1 MLLLLCLM
9 NLQWMKGMRNLY
21 FNFFLLSLLFFS
33 SVDKSFSEDEFPP
46 LDLNK
51 KQKTIV
57 DNALSSC
64 GDVNFENLLNARK
77 EKLGLNEPDKTI
89 NRKKQLDNSLGIEV
103 SRSIET
109 IYTPEQSLANVKK
122 ILSSIKDD
130 RLYSAIAYYIIR
142 DFAFYENG
150 LCKSLKNHFDTYKI
164 YKEFY
169 LKTKNKELDPIYE
182 NENNLYFFYKNSS
195 NARKRLLLAIQ
206 SKKRLLEKE
215 QFLLKNLKIFT
226 NYI

>member
-1 MLLLLCLM
+1 M
-9 NLQWMKGMRNLY
+9 QSLY
-21 FNFFLLSLLFFS
+21 FNFFFLLSFFIFIINP
-33 SVDKSFSEDEFPP
+33 SFSENERPS
-46 LDLNK
+46 LDLNE

-64 GDVNFENLLNARK
+64 SDANLDDLLNTRK
-77 EKLGLNEPDKTI
+77 EKLGINEPDKSI
-89 NRKKQLDNSLGIEV
+89 NKKKQLDNSLGIEV

-109 IYTPEQSLANVKK
+109 IYTPEQSLVNVKK
-122 ILSSIKDD
+122 ILSSINDD
-130 RLYSAIAYYIIR
+130 RLYPAVAYYIIK
-142 DFAFYENG
+142 DFAFYEHG
-150 LCKSLKNHFDTYKI
+150 LCKSLRNHLKTYNI

-169 LKTKNKELDPIYE
+169 FKTKNKELDPIYE
-182 NENNLYFFYKNSS
+182 NENNLNFFYKNTS

-226 NYI
+226 ETYI

>member
-1 MLLLLCLM
+1 M
-9 NLQWMKGMRNLY
+9 QSLY
-21 FNFFLLSLLFFS
+21 FNFFFLLSFFIFIINP
-33 SVDKSFSEDEFPP
+33 SFSENERPS
-46 LDLNK
+46 LDLNE

-64 GDVNFENLLNARK
+64 SDANFDDLLNTRK
-77 EKLGLNEPDKTI
+77 EKLGINEPDKSI
-89 NRKKQLDNSLGIEV
+89 NKKKQLDNSLGIEV

-109 IYTPEQSLANVKK
+109 IYTPEQSLVNVKK
-122 ILSSIKDD
+122 ILSTINDD

-142 DFAFYENG
+142 DFAFYEHG

-182 NENNLYFFYKNSS
+182 NENNLNFFYKNSS

-215 QFLLKNLKIFT
+215 QFLLKNLEIFT

>member
-1 MLLLLCLM
+1 
-9 NLQWMKGMRNLY
+9 MKGMRNLY
-21 FNFFLLSLLFFS
+21 FNFFLLILLFFS

-57 DNALSSC
+57 DNAVSSC

-130 RLYSAIAYYIIR
+130 RLYPAIAYYIIR
-142 DFAFYENG
+142 DFAFYEHG
-150 LCKSLKNHFDTYKI
+150 LCKSLKNHFDTYKV

-182 NENNLYFFYKNSS
+182 NENNLNFFYKNSS
-195 NARKRLLLAIQ
+195 SARNRLLLAIQ

>member
-1 MLLLLCLM
+1 M
-9 NLQWMKGMRNLY
+9 QSLY
-21 FNFFLLSLLFFS
+21 FNFFFLLSFFIFIINP
-33 SVDKSFSEDEFPP
+33 SFSENERPS
-46 LDLNK
+46 LDLNE

-64 GDVNFENLLNARK
+64 SDANFDDLLNTRK
-77 EKLGLNEPDKTI
+77 EKLGINEPDKSI
-89 NRKKQLDNSLGIEV
+89 NKKKQLDNSLGIEV

-109 IYTPEQSLANVKK
+109 IYTPEQSLVNVKK
-122 ILSSIKDD
+122 ILSTINDD
-130 RLYSAIAYYIIR
+130 RLYPAIAYYIIR
-142 DFAFYENG
+142 DFAFYEHG
-150 LCKSLKNHFDTYKI
+150 LCKSLRNHFQTYNV

-169 LKTKNKELDPIYE
+169 FKTKNKELDPIYE
-182 NENNLYFFYKNSS
+182 NENNLNFFYKNSS
-195 NARKRLLLAIQ
+195 NARKRILLVIQ

>member
-1 MLLLLCLM
+1 
-9 NLQWMKGMRNLY
+9 MKGMRNLY
-21 FNFFLLSLLFFS
+21 FNFFLLILLFFS

-51 KQKTIV
+51 EQKTIV

-64 GDVNFENLLNARK
+64 GDVNFDNLLDVRK

-142 DFAFYENG
+142 DFAFYEHG
-150 LCKSLKNHFDTYKI
+150 LCKSLKNHFDTYKV

-182 NENNLYFFYKNSS
+182 NENNLNFFYKNSS
-195 NARKRLLLAIQ
+195 SARKRLLLAIQ

-215 QFLLKNLKIFT
+215 QFLLENLKIFT

>member
-1 MLLLLCLM
+1 M
-9 NLQWMKGMRNLY
+9 QNLY
-21 FNFFLLSLLFFS
+21 FNFFFLLSFFIFIINP
-33 SVDKSFSEDEFPP
+33 SFSENERPS
-46 LDLNK
+46 LDLNE

-64 GDVNFENLLNARK
+64 SDVNFDDLLNTRK
-77 EKLGLNEPDKTI
+77 EKLGINEPDKSI
-89 NRKKQLDNSLGIEV
+89 NKKKQLDNSLGIEV

-109 IYTPEQSLANVKK
+109 IYTPEQSLVNVKK
-122 ILSSIKDD
+122 ILSTINDD
-130 RLYSAIAYYIIR
+130 RLYPAIAYYIIR

-150 LCKSLKNHFDTYKI
+150 LCKSLRNHFQTYNV

-182 NENNLYFFYKNSS
+182 NENNLNFFYKNTS
-195 NARKRLLLAIQ
+195 NARKRILLAIQ

-215 QFLLKNLKIFT
+215 QFLLDNLQIFKIE
-226 NYI
+226 YI

>member
-1 MLLLLCLM
+1 
-9 NLQWMKGMRNLY
+9 MKGMRNLY
-21 FNFFLLSLLFFS
+21 FNFFLLILLLFS

-77 EKLGLNEPDKTI
+77 EKLGLDEPDKTI

-150 LCKSLKNHFDTYKI
+150 LCKSLKNHFDTYKV
-164 YKEFY
+164 YKDFY

-182 NENNLYFFYKNSS
+182 NENNLNFFYKNSS
-195 NARKRLLLAIQ
+195 SARKRLLLAIQ

>member
-1 MLLLLCLM
+1 
-9 NLQWMKGMRNLY
+9 MKGMRNLY
-21 FNFFLLSLLFFS
+21 FNFFLLILLFFS

-57 DNALSSC
+57 DNAVSSC
-64 GDVNFENLLNARK
+64 EDVNFENLLNARK
-77 EKLGLNEPDKTI
+77 EKLGLDEPDKTI

-142 DFAFYENG
+142 DFAFYEHG
-150 LCKSLKNHFDTYKI
+150 LCKSLKNHFDTYKV

-182 NENNLYFFYKNSS
+182 NENNLNFFYKNSS

-215 QFLLKNLKIFT
+215 QFLLKNLEIFT

>member
-1 MLLLLCLM
+1 
-9 NLQWMKGMRNLY
+9 MRNLY
-21 FNFFLLSLLFFS
+21 FNFFLLILLLFS

-57 DNALSSC
+57 DNAVSSC

-77 EKLGLNEPDKTI
+77 EKLGLDEPDKII
-89 NRKKQLDNSLGIEV
+89 NKKKQLDNSLGIEV

-122 ILSSIKDD
+122 ILSSIHDD

-150 LCKSLKNHFDTYKI
+150 LCKSLKNHFDTYKV
-164 YKEFY
+164 YKDFY

-182 NENNLYFFYKNSS
+182 NENNLNFFYKNSS
-195 NARKRLLLAIQ
+195 SARKRLLVAIQ

-215 QFLLKNLKIFT
+215 QFLLENLKIFKT
-226 NYI
+226 EYI

>member
-1 MLLLLCLM
+1 M
-9 NLQWMKGMRNLY
+9 QNLY
-21 FNFFLLSLLFFS
+21 FNLFFLLSFFIFIINP
-33 SVDKSFSEDEFPP
+33 SFSENERPS
-46 LDLNK
+46 LDLNE

-64 GDVNFENLLNARK
+64 SDANLDDLLNTRK
-77 EKLGLNEPDKTI
+77 EKLGINEPDKSI
-89 NRKKQLDNSLGIEV
+89 NKKKQLDNSLGIEV

-109 IYTPEQSLANVKK
+109 IYTPEQSLVNVKK
-122 ILSSIKDD
+122 ILSTINDD
-130 RLYSAIAYYIIR
+130 RLYPAIAYYIIR

-150 LCKSLKNHFDTYKI
+150 LCKSLRNHFQTYNV

-182 NENNLYFFYKNSS
+182 NENNLNFFYKNTS
-195 NARKRLLLAIQ
+195 NARKRILFAIQ

-215 QFLLKNLKIFT
+215 QFLLKNLEIFI

>member
-1 MLLLLCLM
+1 
-9 NLQWMKGMRNLY
+9 MKGMRNLY
-21 FNFFLLSLLFFS
+21 FNFFLLILLFFS

-77 EKLGLNEPDKTI
+77 EKLGLDEPDKTI

-109 IYTPEQSLANVKK
+109 IYTPKQSLANVKK
-122 ILSSIKDD
+122 LLSSIKDD

-142 DFAFYENG
+142 DFAFYESG
-150 LCKSLKNHFDTYKI
+150 LCKSLKNHFDTYKV
-164 YKEFY
+164 YKDFY

-182 NENNLYFFYKNSS
+182 NENNLNFFYKNSS
-195 NARKRLLLAIQ
+195 SARKRLLLAIQ

>member
-1 MLLLLCLM
+1 
-9 NLQWMKGMRNLY
+9 MKGMRNLY
-21 FNFFLLSLLFFS
+21 FNFFLLILLFFS

-51 KQKTIV
+51 KQKTVV

-64 GDVNFENLLNARK
+64 GDVNFENLLNVRK

-109 IYTPEQSLANVKK
+109 IYTPKQSLANVKK
-122 ILSSIKDD
+122 LLSSIKDD

-150 LCKSLKNHFDTYKI
+150 LCKSLKNHFDTYKV
-164 YKEFY
+164 YKDFY

-182 NENNLYFFYKNSS
+182 NENNLNFFYKNSS
-195 NARKRLLLAIQ
+195 SARKRLLLAIQ

-215 QFLLKNLKIFT
+215 QFLLENLKIFT

>member
-1 MLLLLCLM
+1 M
-9 NLQWMKGMRNLY
+9 QSLY
-21 FNFFLLSLLFFS
+21 FNFFFLLSFFIFIINP
-33 SVDKSFSEDEFPP
+33 SFSENERPS
-46 LDLNK
+46 LDLNE

-64 GDVNFENLLNARK
+64 SDVNFDDLLNTRK
-77 EKLGLNEPDKTI
+77 EKLGINEPDKSI
-89 NRKKQLDNSLGIEV
+89 NKKKQLDNSLGIEV

-109 IYTPEQSLANVKK
+109 IYTPEQSLVNVKK
-122 ILSSIKDD
+122 ILSTINDD
-130 RLYSAIAYYIIR
+130 RLYPAIAYYIIR

-150 LCKSLKNHFDTYKI
+150 LCKSLRNHFQTYNV

-182 NENNLYFFYKNSS
+182 NENNLNFFYKNSS
-195 NARKRLLLAIQ
+195 NARKRILLAIQ

-215 QFLLKNLKIFT
+215 QFLLKNLEIFI

>member
-1 MLLLLCLM
+1 
-9 NLQWMKGMRNLY
+9 MKGMRNLY
-21 FNFFLLSLLFFS
+21 FNFFLLILLFFS

-51 KQKTIV
+51 EQKTIV

-122 ILSSIKDD
+122 ILSSINDD

-142 DFAFYENG
+142 DFAFYEHG
-150 LCKSLKNHFDTYKI
+150 LCKSLKNHFDTYKV

-182 NENNLYFFYKNSS
+182 NENNLNFFYKNSS
-195 NARKRLLLAIQ
+195 SARKRLLLAIQ

-215 QFLLKNLKIFT
+215 QFLLKNLKIFKEKF
-226 NYI
+226 I

>member
-1 MLLLLCLM
+1 M
-9 NLQWMKGMRNLY
+9 QSLY
-21 FNFFLLSLLFFS
+21 FNFFFLLSFFIFIINP
-33 SVDKSFSEDEFPP
+33 SFSENERPS
-46 LDLNK
+46 LDLNE

-64 GDVNFENLLNARK
+64 SDANFDDLLNTRK
-77 EKLGLNEPDKTI
+77 EKLGINEPDKSI
-89 NRKKQLDNSLGIEV
+89 NKKKQLDNSLGIEV

-122 ILSSIKDD
+122 ILSSINDD
-130 RLYSAIAYYIIR
+130 RLYPAVAYYIIK
-142 DFAFYENG
+142 DFAFYEHG
-150 LCKSLKNHFDTYKI
+150 LCKSLRNHLKTYNI

-169 LKTKNKELDPIYE
+169 FKTKNKELDPIYE
-182 NENNLYFFYKNSS
+182 NENNLNFFYKNTS

-206 SKKRLLEKE
+206 SRKRLLQKE

-226 NYI
+226 ETYI

>member
-1 MLLLLCLM
+1 M
-9 NLQWMKGMRNLY
+9 QNLY
-21 FNFFLLSLLFFS
+21 FNFFFLLSFFIFIINP
-33 SVDKSFSEDEFPP
+33 SFSENERPS
-46 LDLNK
+46 LDLNE

-64 GDVNFENLLNARK
+64 SDVNFENLLNSRK
-77 EKLGLNEPDKTI
+77 EKLGVSKPDETI
-89 NRKKQLDNSLGIEV
+89 NKKKQLDNSLGIEV

-109 IYTPEQSLANVKK
+109 IYTPEQSLVNVKK
-122 ILSSIKDD
+122 ILSTINDD
-130 RLYSAIAYYIIR
+130 RLYPAIAYYIIR

-150 LCKSLKNHFDTYKI
+150 LCKSLRNHFQTYNV

-182 NENNLYFFYKNSS
+182 NENNLNFFYKNSS
-195 NARKRLLLAIQ
+195 SARKRLLLAIQ

>member
-1 MLLLLCLM
+1 MFYLI
-9 NLQWMKGMRNLY
+9 NRQWMKAMQNLY
-21 FNFFLLSLLFFS
+21 FNFFFLISFFIFIINP
-33 SVDKSFSEDEFPP
+33 SFSESETLS

-122 ILSSIKDD
+122 ILSSINDD

-142 DFAFYENG
+142 DFAFYEHG
-150 LCKSLKNHFDTYKI
+150 LCKSLKNHFDTYKV

-169 LKTKNKELDPIYE
+169 LKTKNKELDHIYE
-182 NENNLYFFYKNSS
+182 NENNLDFFYKNSS

-215 QFLLKNLKIFT
+215 QFLLKNLKIFKEKF
-226 NYI
+226 I

>member
-1 MLLLLCLM
+1 M
-9 NLQWMKGMRNLY
+9 QNLY
-21 FNFFLLSLLFFS
+21 FNFFFLLSFFIFIINP
-33 SVDKSFSEDEFPP
+33 SFSENERPS
-46 LDLNK
+46 LDLNE

-64 GDVNFENLLNARK
+64 SDVNFDDLLNTRK
-77 EKLGLNEPDKTI
+77 EKLGINEPDKSI
-89 NRKKQLDNSLGIEV
+89 NKKKQLDNSLGIEV

-109 IYTPEQSLANVKK
+109 IYTPEQSLVNVKK
-122 ILSSIKDD
+122 ILSTINDD
-130 RLYSAIAYYIIR
+130 RLYPAIAYYIIR

-150 LCKSLKNHFDTYKI
+150 LCKSLRNHFQTYNI

-182 NENNLYFFYKNSS
+182 NENNLNFFYKNTS
-195 NARKRLLLAIQ
+195 NARKRILLAIQ

-215 QFLLKNLKIFT
+215 QFLLKNLEIFI

>member
-1 MLLLLCLM
+1 
-9 NLQWMKGMRNLY
+9 MKGMRNLY
-21 FNFFLLSLLFFS
+21 FNFFLLILLLFS

-57 DNALSSC
+57 DNAVSSC
-64 GDVNFENLLNARK
+64 DDVNFENLLNARK

-109 IYTPEQSLANVKK
+109 IYTPEQSLVNVKK
-122 ILSSIKDD
+122 ILSSINDD
-130 RLYSAIAYYIIR
+130 RLYPAIAYYIIR
-142 DFAFYENG
+142 DFAFYEHG

-182 NENNLYFFYKNSS
+182 NENNLNFFYKNSS

-226 NYI
+226 ENYI

>member
-1 MLLLLCLM
+1 
-9 NLQWMKGMRNLY
+9 MKGMRNLY
-21 FNFFLLSLLFFS
+21 FNFFLLILLFFS

-57 DNALSSC
+57 DNAVSSC
-64 GDVNFENLLNARK
+64 EDVNFENLLNARK
-77 EKLGLNEPDKTI
+77 EKLGLDEPDKTI

-109 IYTPEQSLANVKK
+109 IYTPEQSLENVKK
-122 ILSSIKDD
+122 ILDSIKDD
-130 RLYSAIAYYIIR
+130 RLYLAIAYYIVK

-150 LCKSLKNHFDTYKI
+150 LCKSLRNHFDTYKI
-164 YKEFY
+164 YKDFY
-169 LKTKNKELDPIYE
+169 FKTKNNELDPIYE
-182 NENNLYFFYKNSS
+182 NENNLNFFYKNSLG
-195 NARKRLLLAIQ
+195 AQKRLLLAIQ

-215 QFLLKNLKIFT
+215 QFLIKNLKIFAET
-226 NYI
+226 YI

>member
-1 MLLLLCLM
+1 M
-9 NLQWMKGMRNLY
+9 QNLY
-21 FNFFLLSLLFFS
+21 FNFFFLLSFFIFIINP
-33 SVDKSFSEDEFPP
+33 SFSENERPS
-46 LDLNK
+46 LDLNE

-64 GDVNFENLLNARK
+64 SDVNFDDLLNTRK
-77 EKLGLNEPDKTI
+77 EKLGINEPDKSI
-89 NRKKQLDNSLGIEV
+89 NKKKQLDNSLGIEV
-103 SRSIET
+103 CRSIET
-109 IYTPEQSLANVKK
+109 INTPEQTLVNVKK
-122 ILSSIKDD
+122 ILSTINDD
-130 RLYSAIAYYIIR
+130 RLYPAIAYYIIR

-150 LCKSLKNHFDTYKI
+150 LCKSLRNHFQTYNV

-182 NENNLYFFYKNSS
+182 NENNLNFFYKNTS
-195 NARKRLLLAIQ
+195 NARKRILLAIQ

-215 QFLLKNLKIFT
+215 QFLLKNLEIFI

>member
-1 MLLLLCLM
+1 
-9 NLQWMKGMRNLY
+9 MRNHY
-21 FNFFLLSLLFFS
+21 FKFLFFFFCILFLNT
-33 SVDKSFSEDEFPP
+33 KFPLSESERPS
-46 LDLNK
+46 LDFNE

-57 DNALSSC
+57 NNALSSC
-64 GDVNFENLLNARK
+64 GDYNFDDLLNTRK
-77 EKLGLNEPDKTI
+77 KELGISEPDKSI
-89 NRKKQLDNSLGIEV
+89 NKKKQLDNSLGIEV

-122 ILSSIKDD
+122 ILSSINDD
-130 RLYSAIAYYIIR
+130 RLYPAVAYYIIK
-142 DFAFYENG
+142 DFAFYEHG
-150 LCKSLKNHFDTYKI
+150 LCKSLRNHFQTYNI

-169 LKTKNKELDPIYE
+169 FKTKNKELDPIYE
-182 NENNLYFFYKNSS
+182 NENNLNFFYKNTS

-226 NYI
+226 ETYI

>member
-1 MLLLLCLM
+1 
-9 NLQWMKGMRNLY
+9 MKGMRNLY
-21 FNFFLLSLLFFS
+21 FNFFLLILLFFS

-109 IYTPEQSLANVKK
+109 IYTPKQSLANVKK
-122 ILSSIKDD
+122 LLSSIQDD

-142 DFAFYENG
+142 DFAFYESG
-150 LCKSLKNHFDTYKI
+150 LCKSLKNHFDTYKV
-164 YKEFY
+164 YKDFY

-182 NENNLYFFYKNSS
+182 NENNLNFFYKNSS
-195 NARKRLLLAIQ
+195 SARNRLLLAIQ

>member
-1 MLLLLCLM
+1 
-9 NLQWMKGMRNLY
+9 MKGMRNLY
-21 FNFFLLSLLFFS
+21 FNFFLLILLFFS

-57 DNALSSC
+57 DNAVSSC
-64 GDVNFENLLNARK
+64 DDVNFENLLNARK
-77 EKLGLNEPDKTI
+77 EKLGLDEPDKTI

-109 IYTPEQSLANVKK
+109 IYTPKQSLANVKK
-122 ILSSIKDD
+122 LLSSIKDD

-142 DFAFYENG
+142 DFAFYESG
-150 LCKSLKNHFDTYKI
+150 LCKSLKNHFDTYKV
-164 YKEFY
+164 YKDFY

-182 NENNLYFFYKNSS
+182 NENNLNFFYKNSS
-195 NARKRLLLAIQ
+195 SARKRLLVAIQ

-215 QFLLKNLKIFT
+215 QFLLENLKIFKT
-226 NYI
+226 EYI

>member
-1 MLLLLCLM
+1 M
-9 NLQWMKGMRNLY
+9 QNLY
-21 FNFFLLSLLFFS
+21 FNFFFLLSFFIFIINP
-33 SVDKSFSEDEFPP
+33 SFSENERPS
-46 LDLNK
+46 LDLNE

-64 GDVNFENLLNARK
+64 SDVNFDDLLNTRK
-77 EKLGLNEPDKTI
+77 EKLGINEPDKSI
-89 NRKKQLDNSLGIEV
+89 NKKKQLDNSLGIEV

-109 IYTPEQSLANVKK
+109 IYTPEQSLVNVKK
-122 ILSSIKDD
+122 ILSTINDD
-130 RLYSAIAYYIIR
+130 RLYPAIAYYIIR

-150 LCKSLKNHFDTYKI
+150 LCKSLRNHFQTYNI

-182 NENNLYFFYKNSS
+182 NENNLNFFYKNSS
-195 NARKRLLLAIQ
+195 NARKRILLAIQ

-215 QFLLKNLKIFT
+215 QFLLKNLEIFI

>member
-1 MLLLLCLM
+1 M
-9 NLQWMKGMRNLY
+9 QNLY
-21 FNFFLLSLLFFS
+21 FNFFFLLSFFIFIINP
-33 SVDKSFSEDEFPP
+33 SFSENERPS
-46 LDLNK
+46 LDLNE

-64 GDVNFENLLNARK
+64 SDVNFDDLLNTRK
-77 EKLGLNEPDKTI
+77 EKLGINEPDKSI
-89 NRKKQLDNSLGIEV
+89 NKKKQLDNSLGIEV

-122 ILSSIKDD
+122 ILSSINDD
-130 RLYSAIAYYIIR
+130 RLYPAVAYYIIK
-142 DFAFYENG
+142 DFAFYEHG
-150 LCKSLKNHFDTYKI
+150 LCKSLRNHFQTYNI

-169 LKTKNKELDPIYE
+169 FKTKNKELDPIYE
-182 NENNLYFFYKNSS
+182 NENNLNFFYKNTS

-226 NYI
+226 ETYI